1 MSDNGPMGSAIVVPM
16 HLGNLHPYETALLV
30 LLAFGPFVVL
40 AVVVAVLRRR
50 DAGDDETSQEGRPQ
64 GGSAEARQH
73 G

>member
-1 MSDNGPMGSAIVVPM
+1 MGSAIVVPM

-50 DAGDDETSQEGRPQ
+50 DADDETSGEGRPQ
-64 GGSAEARQH
+64 GSGSAEARQH